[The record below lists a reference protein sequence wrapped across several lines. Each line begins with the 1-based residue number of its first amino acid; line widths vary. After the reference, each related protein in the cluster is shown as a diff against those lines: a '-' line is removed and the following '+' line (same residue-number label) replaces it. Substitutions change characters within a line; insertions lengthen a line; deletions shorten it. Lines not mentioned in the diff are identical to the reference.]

1 MKQRAVIYC
10 RVSSERQVKEG
21 HGLDAQESRGRA
33 YAKQHG
39 YEVVKVFRE
48 EGISGGLLDRPAMQ
62 AMLLFLEQQPLD
74 QETIVIIDDLKRWA
88 RDVQGHFMLKTA
100 IYSRNAR
107 LESPTHRFDDSP
119 EGKFVETV
127 LAGAAELERNQN
139 KRQVVKNMKARLEA
153 GYWVFDYPP
162 GFKYRKVAG
171 HGKLLVHDEPKA
183 TVVRKALEDFASRR
197 LKQKV
202 DVQHFLESRHFQ
214 HRRKHKGVHLE
225 QVTRILTQ
233 PLYAGYVEYPKWG
246 VKRMKGKHKGLIST
260 TVYERI
266 QGRLEESDRAP
277 NRKDLNKDF
286 PLRGFVCCSAC
297 KKPYTAS
304 WAKGRN
310 KSFPYYRCNTKGCT
324 LHNKSIKRDLMEKEF
339 SVLLKKLKPQPQIL
353 DLTKAIVLDVWKN
366 ETANVQRVLQK
377 REDRLKEIDGKI
389 EMCFERIDQ
398 ASNNTVIRGYE
409 AKIEDL
415 ESEKLRIGE
424 NVGKIKKH
432 GVSFETAVTLVFNF
446 VQNPSKMWKKGVLS
460 EQRIVLRLVFSE
472 PLYYQ
477 RGVGFETASLSLPF
491 ALSGMVGVE
500 KSKLVELM
508 GFKPT
513 TSAMRMRRSI
523 N

>member
-1 MKQRAVIYC
+1 MKQKAVIYC
-10 RVSSERQVKEG
+10 RVSSPRQVKEG

-33 YAKQHG
+33 YAEQHG

-48 EGISGGLLDRPAMQ
+48 EGISGGLLDRAAMQ
-62 AMLLFLEQQPLD
+62 EMLVFLEQQPLD
-74 QETIVIIDDLKRWA
+74 QETVVIIDDLKRWA

-162 GFKYRKVAG
+162 GFKYKKVAG
-171 HGKLLVHDEPKA
+171 HGKLLVRDEPKA
-183 TVVRKALEDFASRR
+183 TIVAHVLEEFASGRM
-197 LKQKV
+197 QQQT
-202 DVQHFLESRHFQ
+202 DVQRYLESRSFQ

-225 QVTRILTQ
+225 QVKRLLTQ
-233 PLYAGYVEYPKWG
+233 PLNAGYLELPKWG
-246 VKRMKGKHKGLIST
+246 VKRMKAKHKGLISFAT
-260 TVYERI
+260 YERI
-266 QGRLEESDRAP
+266 QERLQEQEKAP
-277 NRKDLNKDF
+277 HRKDLNKDF
-286 PLRGFVCCSAC
+286 PLRGFVFCSAC

-304 WAKGRN
+304 WVKGRN
-310 KSFPYYRCNTKGCT
+310 KSFPYYRCNTKDCA
-324 LHNKSIKRDLMEKEF
+324 LHNKSIKRDIIEKKF
-339 SVLLKKLKPQPQIL
+339 AAMLKKMKPQPQIL

-366 ETANVQRVLQK
+366 ETANVQRVLQT
-377 REDRLKEIDGKI
+377 REDRLKEIADKI
-389 EMCFERIDQ
+389 EMYFERIDQ

-409 AKIEDL
+409 AKIEEL

-424 NVGKIKKH
+424 NIGKMKKG
-432 GVSFETAVTLVFNF
+432 GVSFETAVALVFDF
-446 VQNPSKMWKKGVLS
+446 VKNPSKIWKKGDLA
-460 EQRIVLRLVFSE
+460 EQRIVLRLVFSA

-477 RGVGFETASLSLPF
+477 RETGFETASLSLPF

-500 KSKLVELM
+500 KSKLVELR
-508 GFKPT
+508 GLEPLTPT
-513 TSAMRMRRSI
+513 LPVLCSPS
-523 N
+523 